1 MDGGANRR
9 STRCC
14 RRPLLFPFLLSCPP
28 PLSLHLLPLAVA
40 QPRLPPEGSGG
51 KTGAEPGGA
60 TKSWL
65 RLPFGSREV
74 LQGQLH
80 TRSRSKIDRLGGLR
94 VEPLVEPEPEPSQT
108 GPDFF
113 SLFLSYR
120 LFAQREG
127 KDCWSQSKRQGRNG
141 LYSVTYKS
149 M

>member
-1 MDGGANRR
+1 MGGGANRR

-14 RRPLLFPFLLSCPP
+14 RLPLLFSLALRLCP
-28 PLSLHLLPLAVA
+28 SVSSLLPLR
-40 QPRLPPEGSGG
+40 QPRVPPVGSGG